1 MTLNIEKQVKYRII
15 KQLVTSMIYE
25 DIVPYEMTQQG
36 DRTQIEIEADNATYR
51 VEVRELVSFQRLE
64 LTSPVWR
71 ITRDNEAKATVDY
84 ATMLRE
90 VPYTFEKN
98 TEKIESFINELLQT
112 ELKDTQAL
120 RHKEMAS
127 GSVNLT
133 FDALESY
140 AMEGHPY
147 HPSYKSR
154 LGFTLADNLQYGPDF
169 QPELT
174 LKWIAIPKKFIE
186 QTVSHTI
193 SPEQLIHQQLGDTV
207 VQQFKDRL
215 ISAGKSLDD
224 YAWLPVHPWQFDHI
238 IANELA
244 EQWINGDII
253 LLGESNE
260 MYTPQ
265 QSIRTLSPI
274 DESKYYIKVPL
285 SITNT
290 STKRVLAP
298 HTIENAAQ
306 ITDWLKSIHEKDSY
320 LNEKLKTVFLG
331 EILGMSYIN
340 DNLSPEKREAIYGA
354 VSVIWRE
361 NLHSYLTE
369 SEDAI
374 PFNAIYSL
382 DQENNAV
389 IQQWIEQYGVEA
401 WVKQFIKVAVQP
413 IIHMLYYHGVAL
425 ESHAQNMMLIHE
437 SGWPTRV
444 AIKDF
449 HDGVRFKRDLLS
461 ADAANPQLTD
471 TPEEHKKINRNSFIE
486 TEDVELVRDFALD
499 AFFFINISEIIMF
512 FERQFDLSEHTQWAY
527 VYEEIEQY
535 RQIHPNL
542 PNYEQFDL
550 FEKTIQVEKLTTRR
564 LLEDTEIRIHHVS
577 NPLGVIHHDDVI
589 SQR

>member
-1 MTLNIEKQVKYRII
+1 
-15 KQLVTSMIYE
+15 
-25 DIVPYEMTQQG
+25 
-36 DRTQIEIEADNATYR
+36 
-51 VEVRELVSFQRLE
+51 
-64 LTSPVWR
+64 
-71 ITRDNEAKATVDY
+71 
-84 ATMLRE
+84 
-90 VPYTFEKN
+90 
-98 TEKIESFINELLQT
+98 
-112 ELKDTQAL
+112 
-120 RHKEMAS
+120 
-127 GSVNLT
+127 
-133 FDALESY
+133 
-140 AMEGHPY
+140 
-147 HPSYKSR
+147 
-154 LGFTLADNLQYGPDF
+154 
-169 QPELT
+169 
-174 LKWIAIPKKFIE
+174 
-186 QTVSHTI
+186 
-193 SPEQLIHQQLGDTV
+193 
-207 VQQFKDRL
+207 
-215 ISAGKSLDD
+215 
-224 YAWLPVHPWQFDHI
+224 
-238 IANELA
+238 
-244 EQWINGDII
+244 
-253 LLGESNE
+253 ESNE

-550 FEKTIQVEKLTTRR
+550 FEKTR
-564 LLEDTEIRIHHVS
+564 S
-577 NPLGVIHHDDVI
+577 
-589 SQR
+589 

>member
-1 MTLNIEKQVKYRII
+1 MTLNIEQQVKYRII

-25 DIVPYEMTQQG
+25 DIVPYEVTQQG

-51 VEVRELVSFQRLE
+51 VEMRELVSFQRLE

-71 ITRDNEAKATVDY
+71 ITIDNEAKATVDY

-90 VPYTFEKN
+90 VSYTFEKN

-169 QPELT
+169 QPEFT
-174 LKWIAIPKKFIE
+174 LKWIAIPKQNID
-186 QTVSHTI
+186 QAVSHTI

-207 VQQFKDRL
+207 IQQFKDKL

-320 LNEKLKTVFLG
+320 LNEELKTVFLG

-449 HDGVRFKRDLLS
+449 HDGIRFKRDLLS

-535 RQIHPNL
+535 RQTHPNL